1 MNDAT
6 AWRQAS
12 VDIAEELRES
22 NRARRTLLATLD
34 ATVVDITAVRADRD
48 AAVES
53 NGKLRELVASL
64 EKERNTLYLD
74 RCALKSDMNV
84 WRKHCKKHTKELI
97 KLKSENKALRDL
109 LDESRLMQK
118 LLKNQLTDG

>member
-74 RCALKSDMNV
+74 RCALKSDINV
-84 WRKHCKKHTKELI
+84 WGKHCKKHTAELI